1 MSVLELDPRDA
12 RSARL
17 VSALL
22 PIAET
27 VCKHYVRLEVEGL
40 ENILK
45 TPALFV
51 GNHSG
56 GISGPDIACTLSTL
70 WRQLG
75 PDYPLYALAH
85 DFAMRMFTPF
95 GRVIGLFGAIAATR
109 HNALRVFEAGGSV
122 LVYPGGDI
130 DAYRTF
136 AERDRVRILPRN
148 GYIDTARAGGV
159 PIVPIVAQ
167 GAHRSAYIFSD
178 GKDLARRLN
187 LKKLMR
193 TERFP
198 MALALPWGLAL
209 GPAMPYLPLPFRI
222 KLRILPPMQFGSHV
236 AAIDA
241 SAEVQAAMQQA
252 MDELAA

>member
-1 MSVLELDPRDA
+1 MRVLDLDPRDA
-12 RSARL
+12 RSPAL
-17 VSALL
+17 VASLL
-22 PIAET
+22 PIGET
-27 VCKHYVRLEVEGL
+27 LCKHYLRLEVDGL
-40 ENILK
+40 EHIPR

-56 GISGPDIACTLSTL
+56 GITGPDIPCTLSTL

-75 PDYPLYALAH
+75 PEYPLYILAH
-85 DFAMRMFTPF
+85 DFAMRILAPF
-95 GRVIGLFGAIAATR
+95 GKLVGRFGAVAATR
-109 HNALRVFEAGGSV
+109 KNALTVFAAGGSV

-136 AERDRVRILPRN
+136 AHRDRVLILPRN
-148 GYIDTARAGGV
+148 GYIDTAREGGV

-167 GAHRSAYIFSD
+167 GAHRSAYIFSE
-178 GKDLARRLN
+178 GKRIARALDLKRH
-187 LKKLMR
+187 MR

-198 MALALPWGLAL
+198 LALALPWGLAL

-222 KLRILPPMQFGSHV
+222 KLRILPPMRFGAHV
-236 AAIDA
+236 PAPVA
-241 SAEVQAAMQQA
+241 SAEVQAAMQRA